1 MYYIKINDEKYELN
15 NNNTKLKTNCI
26 ILSNDKNKITLI
38 KVINSSTKLYNIF
51 DENNNIIDTININE
65 INRYISDTSIKEET
79 KDNTKEE
86 EVNYILEE
94 DELLYAYYGNTIGLN
109 ELIGERSNFRILKDD
124 IGLLKAYNDNTK
136 KIKFKVINYS
146 TDVDNVKLE
155 MDNIANTV
163 DGYYVDIQ
171 KQDYSKAL
179 KYHVPSNITGQIL
192 VKITWNL
199 HVVIE

>member
-51 DENNNIIDTININE
+51 DENNNNIIDTININE
-65 INRYISDTSIKEET
+65 INRYISDTSIK
-79 KDNTKEE
+79 E

-124 IGLLKAYNDNTK
+124 IGLLKAYNDKTK

-179 KYHVPSNITGQIL
+179 KYHVPSNITGQIS